1 MSGTRAFYSG
11 SSGSCVTCL
20 GQESTHSLLESV
32 CCVSIYLC
40 LEKTLCNHTGTVLQ
54 PFLLPGIALGNN
66 MCNCLVA
73 VMSTQAITL
82 LAHSKVN
89 TSDCEERVGAQ
100 EMQVLAS
107 AITR

>member
-1 MSGTRAFYSG
+1 
-11 SSGSCVTCL
+11 
-20 GQESTHSLLESV
+20 
-32 CCVSIYLC
+32 
-40 LEKTLCNHTGTVLQ
+40 
-54 PFLLPGIALGNN
+54 